1 MVTAAGGDTPPR
13 EAFEGLLAEA
23 HAALPGIVELR
34 RRIHSFPEMGRHLPR
49 TQQAVLEAL
58 GGLGL
63 DLATGSRLSSVTATL
78 DGARPGPAVLLRAD
92 MDALPLDEETGLDF
106 ASRVPGSMHACGH
119 DTHTAMLVGAA
130 RLLAARRSRLAGRV
144 VFMFQPAEESGG
156 GAQHMIDE
164 GVLGNADGSGVA
176 AAFALHITT
185 RFESGTLH
193 LRPGPTFAASDG
205 LHVTVRGRGGHASAP
220 HRALDPVPVAC
231 EIVQALQSMVTRTV
245 DVFDPAVVTVASIHA
260 GTTVNVI
267 PETAEIR
274 GTFRTLSPAARQL
287 VRDGITRVAHHV
299 AAAHGAHVDVT
310 LTEGYPPVV
319 NDGACTAALHDT
331 AATLLGPDRV
341 HHLSEP
347 VMGAEDFSYVLQRVP
362 GAMAFL
368 GACLP
373 GTPPEQAPDCHS
385 NRVVFDEDAL
395 ATGAALYAAAALQA
409 GSLPRG
415 ATHGRPGT

>member
-1 MVTAAGGDTPPR
+1 MTAVGSDTPPR
-13 EAFEGLLAEA
+13 GAFAGLLAEA
-23 HAALPGIVELR
+23 RAALPGMVALR
-34 RRIHSFPEMGRHLPR
+34 RSIHRFPETGTHLPR

-63 DLATGSRLSSVTATL
+63 DLATGSRLTSVTATL
-78 DGARPGPAVLLRAD
+78 EGARPGPTVLLRAD

-106 ASRVPGSMHACGH
+106 ASQVPGSMHACGH

-130 RLLAARRSRLAGRV
+130 RLLAARRPLLAGRV

-156 GAQHMIDE
+156 GARQMIDE
-164 GVLGNADGSGVA
+164 GVLETADGSGVA

-231 EIVQALQSMVTRTV
+231 EIVQALQTMVTRTV

-260 GTTVNVI
+260 GTTANVI

-274 GTFRTLSPAARQL
+274 GTFRTLSPETRQL
-287 VRDGITRVAHHV
+287 VRDGITRIAHHI
-299 AAAHGAHVDVT
+299 AAAHGAHADVT

-319 NDGACTAALHDT
+319 NDPARTAALHDT
-331 AATLLGPDRV
+331 AVTLLGPDRV
-341 HHLSEP
+341 HHLP
-347 VMGAEDFSYVLQRVP
+347 APFMGAEDFSYVLQRVP
-362 GAMAFL
+362 GTMAFL
-368 GACLP
+368 GARPP
-373 GTPPEQAPDCHS
+373 GTPPAGAPDIHS
-385 NRVVFDEDAL
+385 NRVVFDENAL
-395 ATGAALYAAAALQA
+395 ATGAALHAATALQPGPLPDA
-409 GSLPRG
+409 GPRV
-415 ATHGRPGT
+415 RPGT